1 MTSSDRAS
9 RRAAAAPETPTT
21 PVTLADDLTARS
33 DEQLVALLAAR
44 PDLASPPPAGTAVLA
59 QRALAAPSI
68 NLVADD
74 LDLLGVAVLE
84 QIIRLCSAAAGRGGA
99 DAPDVGTTSADDVRA
114 ALTGR
119 ADDDAITARV
129 DLLRDRAL
137 IWGPDTALRTA
148 AHAPA
153 ALPGRGL
160 HLTGPLAGVD
170 TADLRSR
177 LDGLDDR
184 ERELIETLAQGSP
197 LGRTRDA
204 APDAD
209 PSRPVPRLIAMDL
222 LTRVDDQTVELA
234 PVVGAMVR
242 GERTSGPR
250 DLREPRLQAATDA
263 ASVAPG
269 GRRSGAKDV
278 DAAAGGEALELLR
291 HLSETLDVLGA
302 TPAAVLRSGGLGV
315 REMRRVAKATGLDPA
330 RQSFVVEIASAARL
344 LDSGFPDPPIGAGE
358 AVWAPTTA
366 LDTYTHQPA
375 ERRWQTVV
383 EAWWTMPRR
392 AWLIGEP
399 GSEGSPVP
407 ALAGD
412 LHDVAAPME
421 RRMIVDALATA
432 DPGTSVDVDSLMELL
447 AWRHPRWQRRL
458 HRRSVDATLD
468 EARMLGVVA
477 RGAVSSVG
485 RALLDITTDRDP
497 RPTAPESDVDKTL
510 RLAMAAALPEPID
523 FFLTQADLTI
533 TVPGPLTPELAA
545 ELSVLADL
553 ESGGAASVYRVTEDS
568 VRRALDTGRTGT
580 EITGFVAAHSR
591 TPVPQSLEYLV
602 TDVARRHGQL
612 RVGVAASFVRCE
624 DATTLAAVLSSPVA
638 ESLAL
643 RALAPTVAVSQA
655 PLRQVL
661 DELRGA
667 GFAPAGEDSSGA
679 LVDMR
684 EHGVR
689 LPGGRGPRRAPTRR
703 PTQIGPERLAAVV
716 DRMRSHDAAESAV
729 PARGVASV
737 RSGGG
742 ESATALLQMAVR
754 TGRRVRIGYVDA
766 HGSASKH
773 VVLPTTVGA
782 GQLVTGPADT
792 ADEAAQRYQLHR
804 ITSVELLEN

>member
-1 MTSSDRAS
+1 MTSSEQARRPAS
-9 RRAAAAPETPTT
+9 VSTPDA
-21 PVTLADDLTARS
+21 LADDLSARS
-33 DEQLVALLAAR
+33 DDALVALLAAR

-84 QIIRLCSAAAGRGGA
+84 QIIRLCSRAAGRRG
-99 DAPDVGTTSADDVRA
+99 DEAPGVGTTTTAEVLSELA
-114 ALTGR
+114 GR
-119 ADDDAITARV
+119 ADEIDITARIG
-129 DLLRDRAL
+129 LLRDRAL
-137 IWGPDTALRTA
+137 VWGPDDALRTA

-153 ALPGRGL
+153 ALPGRAL
-160 HLTGPLAGVD
+160 HLTGPLAALD
-170 TADLRSR
+170 TDELRAR
-177 LDGLDDR
+177 LDGLGDR
-184 ERELIETLAQGSP
+184 ERELVETLAQGSP

-204 APDAD
+204 APGAE
-209 PSRPVPRLIAMDL
+209 PSRPVPRLLALDL
-222 LTRVDDQTVELA
+222 LARVDDQTVELA
-234 PVVGAMVR
+234 PVVGALVR
-242 GERTSGPR
+242 GERTTGPR
-250 DLREPRLQAATDA
+250 DLREPPLQAAGGA
-263 ASVAPG
+263 VATT
-269 GRRSGAKDV
+269 GRRAGVKDV

-291 HLSETLDVLGA
+291 HVSDTLDVLGA

-315 REMRRVAKATGLDPA
+315 RELRRIAKTTGLDTTLL
-330 RQSFVVEIASAARL
+330 SFVVEVTAAAHL
-344 LDSGFPDPPIGAGE
+344 MDNGFPDPPIGAGE

-366 LDTYTHQPA
+366 VDTWIHQPA
-375 ERRWQTVV
+375 EKRWQTVL

-392 AWLIGEP
+392 AWLVGEP
-399 GSEGSPVP
+399 TSEGSATP

-412 LHDVAAPME
+412 LHDVAAPLE
-421 RRMIVDALATA
+421 RRMVIAALAGA
-432 DPGTSVDVDSLMELL
+432 EPGTAVDVDSLMELL

-458 HRRSVDATLD
+458 HRRSVEATLD
-468 EARMLGVVA
+468 EARMVGVVA
-477 RGAVSSVG
+477 RGALSSVG
-485 RALLDITTDRDP
+485 RALLDVTIDRDP

-510 RLAMAAALPEPID
+510 RLAMVAALPEPID

-533 TVPGPLTPELAA
+533 TVPGPLTPELAN

-602 TDVARRHGQL
+602 ADVARRHGQL
-612 RVGVAASFVRCE
+612 RVGVASSFVRCE
-624 DATTLAAVLSSPVA
+624 DATTLAAVLAAPVA

-661 DELRGA
+661 EQLREA

-684 EHGVR
+684 EHGIR

-703 PTQIGPERLAAVV
+703 PGQIGPDRLAAVV
-716 DRMRSHDAAESAV
+716 ERMRSHDAAESAI
-729 PARGVASV
+729 PARGSSSV
-737 RSGGG
+737 RAGGG
-742 ESATALLQMAVR
+742 ESATALLQLAVR

-766 HGSASKH
+766 HGSASRH
-773 VVLPTTVGA
+773 VVVPTTVGA
-782 GQLVTGPADT
+782 GQLVTAATDG
-792 ADEAAQRYQLHR
+792 DEPERYSLHR

>member
-1 MTSSDRAS
+1 MTSSERA
-9 RRAAAAPETPTT
+9 RRTATASAPG
-21 PVTLADDLTARS
+21 TLAEDLAARPDDA
-33 DEQLVALLAAR
+33 LVALLAAR

-84 QIIRLCSAAAGRGGA
+84 QVIRLCSAAAGRRADEAPGA
-99 DAPDVGTTSADDVRA
+99 GTTSADDVRD
-114 ALTGR
+114 ALAGR
-119 ADDDAITARV
+119 ADDADITARIET
-129 DLLRDRAL
+129 LRDRAL
-137 IWGPDTALRTA
+137 IWGPDDAIRTA

-160 HLTGPLAGVD
+160 HLTGPLAELD
-170 TADLRSR
+170 TDALRAR
-177 LDGLDDR
+177 IDGLGER
-184 ERELIETLAQGSP
+184 ERELLDTLAQGSP

-204 APDAD
+204 APGAD
-209 PSRPVPRLIAMDL
+209 PSRPVPRLLALDL
-222 LTRVDDQTVELA
+222 ITRVDDQTVELA
-234 PVVGAMVR
+234 PVVGALVR
-242 GERTSGPR
+242 GERTRGPH
-250 DLREPRLQAATDA
+250 DLREPVLEAAGGPAAT
-263 ASVAPG
+263 S
-269 GRRSGAKDV
+269 GRRSGIKDV

-291 HLSETLDVLGA
+291 HLADTLDVLGT

-315 REMRRVAKATGLDPA
+315 RELRRVAKATGLDTTLLA
-330 RQSFVVEIASAARL
+330 FVVEVAVAARL
-344 LDSGFPDPPIGAGE
+344 VDNGFPDPPVGVGE
-358 AVWAPTTA
+358 AVWAPTVA
-366 LDTYTHQPA
+366 VDTWSHQPA
-375 ERRWQTVV
+375 EKRWQTAL

-399 GSEGSPVP
+399 GSEGSPTP

-412 LHDVAAPME
+412 LHDVAAPLE
-421 RRMIVDALATA
+421 RRMIVAAMASA
-432 DPGTSVDVDSLMELL
+432 DPGTSVDIDSLMELL

-458 HRRSVDATLD
+458 HRRSVEATLD
-468 EARMLGVVA
+468 EARMVGVVS
-477 RGAVSSVG
+477 RGALSSVG
-485 RALLDITTDRDP
+485 RALLDITVDRDP

-510 RLAMAAALPEPID
+510 RLAMVAALPEPID

-533 TVPGPLTPELAA
+533 TVPGPLTPELAT
-545 ELSVLADL
+545 ELSALADL

-602 TDVARRHGQL
+602 ADVARRHGQL
-612 RVGVAASFVRCE
+612 RVGVASSFVRCE
-624 DATTLAAVLSSPVA
+624 DATTLAAVLAAPVS

-661 DELRGA
+661 DELREA
-667 GFAPAGEDSSGA
+667 GFAPAGEDSRGA

-684 EHGVR
+684 DHGIR

-703 PTQIGPERLAAVV
+703 PGQIGPDRLAAVV
-716 DRMRSHDAAESAV
+716 ERMRSHDAAESAT
-729 PARGVASV
+729 PARGKAAVSAGS
-737 RSGGG
+737 G
-742 ESATALLQMAVR
+742 ESATALLALAVR

-766 HGSASKH
+766 HGSASRH
-773 VVLPTTVGA
+773 VVVPSSVGA
-782 GQLVTGPADT
+782 GQLVTGPTDG
-792 ADEAAQRYQLHR
+792 DDPGERYSLHR

>member
-1 MTSSDRAS
+1 MIDEMTSSERA
-9 RRAAAAPETPTT
+9 RRTATASAPG
-21 PVTLADDLTARS
+21 TLAEDLAARS
-33 DEQLVALLAAR
+33 DDALVALLAAR

-84 QIIRLCSAAAGRGGA
+84 QIIRLCSAAAGRRG
-99 DAPDVGTTSADDVRA
+99 DEAPGLGTTSADDVRA
-114 ALTGR
+114 ALAGR
-119 ADDDAITARV
+119 ADDADIAARI

-137 IWGPDTALRTA
+137 VWGPDDALRTA

-153 ALPGRGL
+153 ALPGRSL
-160 HLTGPLAGVD
+160 HLTGPLADLD
-170 TADLRSR
+170 TEALRSR
-177 LDGLDDR
+177 IDGLDER
-184 ERELIETLAQGSP
+184 ERELLDTLAQGSP

-204 APDAD
+204 APTAD
-209 PSRPVPRLIAMDL
+209 PSRPVPRLLALDL
-222 LTRVDDQTVELA
+222 LARVDDQTVELA
-234 PVVGAMVR
+234 PVVGAVVR
-242 GERTSGPR
+242 GERTRGPH
-250 DLREPRLQAATDA
+250 DLREPVLEAADGPTA
-263 ASVAPG
+263 G
-269 GRRSGAKDV
+269 RRRSGVKDV

-291 HLSETLDVLGA
+291 HVADTLDVLGA
-302 TPAAVLRSGGLGV
+302 APAAVLRSGGLGV
-315 REMRRVAKATGLDPA
+315 RELRRVAKATGLDTTLLA
-330 RQSFVVEIASAARL
+330 FVVEVAVAARL
-344 LDSGFPDPPIGAGE
+344 LDNGFPDPPTGVGE
-358 AVWAPTTA
+358 AVWAPTVA
-366 LDTYTHQPA
+366 VDTWTHQPA
-375 ERRWQTVV
+375 EKRWQTVL

-399 GSEGSPVP
+399 STEGSPTP

-412 LHDVAAPME
+412 LHDVAAPLE
-421 RRMIVDALATA
+421 RRMVVAALAGA
-432 DPGTSVDVDSLMELL
+432 EPGTSVDVDSLMELL

-458 HRRSVDATLD
+458 HRRSVEATLD
-468 EARMLGVVA
+468 EARMVGVVA
-477 RGAVSSVG
+477 RGALSSVG
-485 RALLDITTDRDP
+485 RALLDITVDRDP

-545 ELSVLADL
+545 ELSALADL

-602 TDVARRHGQL
+602 ADVARRHGQL
-612 RVGVAASFVRCE
+612 RVGVATSFVRCE
-624 DATTLAAVLSSPVA
+624 DATTLAAVLAAPVA

-661 DELRGA
+661 DELRAA
-667 GFAPAGEDSSGA
+667 GFAPAGEDSRGA

-684 EHGVR
+684 DHGVR

-703 PTQIGPERLAAVV
+703 PGQIGPDRLGAVV
-716 DRMRSHDAAESAV
+716 ERMRSHDAAESAT
-729 PARGVASV
+729 PARGAAAVSA
-737 RSGGG
+737 GGG
-742 ESATALLQMAVR
+742 ESATALLALAVR

-773 VVLPTTVGA
+773 VVVPSSVGA
-782 GQLVTGPADT
+782 GQLVTGAAD
-792 ADEAAQRYQLHR
+792 DDGGERYSLHR

>member
-1 MTSSDRAS
+1 MIDEMTSSERA
-9 RRAAAAPETPTT
+9 RRATTASAPG
-21 PVTLADDLTARS
+21 TLAEDLAARS
-33 DEQLVALLAAR
+33 DDALVALLAAR

-84 QIIRLCSAAAGRGGA
+84 QIIRLCSAAAGRRG
-99 DAPDVGTTSADDVRA
+99 DEAPGVGTTSADDVRA
-114 ALTGR
+114 ALAGR
-119 ADDDAITARV
+119 ADDADITARITT
-129 DLLRDRAL
+129 LRDRAL
-137 IWGPDTALRTA
+137 VWGPDDALRTA

-160 HLTGPLAGVD
+160 HLTGPLADLD
-170 TADLRSR
+170 TDALRAR
-177 LDGLDDR
+177 VDGLGER
-184 ERELIETLAQGSP
+184 ERELLDTLAQGSP

-204 APDAD
+204 APTAD
-209 PSRPVPRLIAMDL
+209 PSRPVPRLLALDL
-222 LTRVDDQTVELA
+222 LARVDDQTVELA
-234 PVVGAMVR
+234 PVVGAVVR
-242 GERTSGPR
+242 GERTRGPH
-250 DLREPRLQAATDA
+250 DLREPVLEAADTPA
-263 ASVAPG
+263 AAG
-269 GRRSGAKDV
+269 RRRSGVKDV

-291 HLSETLDVLGA
+291 HLAETLDVLGA
-302 TPAAVLRSGGLGV
+302 APAAVLRSGGLGV
-315 REMRRVAKATGLDPA
+315 RELRRVAKATGLDTTLLA
-330 RQSFVVEIASAARL
+330 FVVEVAVAARL
-344 LDSGFPDPPIGAGE
+344 LDNGFPDPPIGAGE
-358 AVWAPTTA
+358 AVWAPTVA
-366 LDTYTHQPA
+366 VDTWTHQPA
-375 ERRWQTVV
+375 EKRWQTVL

-399 GSEGSPVP
+399 STEGSPTP

-412 LHDVAAPME
+412 LHDVAAPLE
-421 RRMIVDALATA
+421 RRMVIAALAGA
-432 DPGTSVDVDSLMELL
+432 EPGTSVDVDSLMELL

-458 HRRSVDATLD
+458 HRRSVEATLD
-468 EARMLGVVA
+468 EARMVGVVA
-477 RGAVSSVG
+477 RGALSSVG
-485 RALLDITTDRDP
+485 RALLDITVDRDP
-497 RPTAPESDVDKTL
+497 RPTAPESDVDRTL

-533 TVPGPLTPELAA
+533 TVPGPLTPELAT
-545 ELSVLADL
+545 ELSALADL

-602 TDVARRHGQL
+602 ADVARRHGQL
-612 RVGVAASFVRCE
+612 RVGVATSFVRCE
-624 DATTLAAVLSSPVA
+624 DATTLAAVLAAPVA

-661 DELRGA
+661 DELRAA
-667 GFAPAGEDSSGA
+667 GFAPAGEDSRGT

-684 EHGVR
+684 DHGAR

-703 PTQIGPERLAAVV
+703 PGQVGPDRLGAVV
-716 DRMRSHDAAESAV
+716 ERMRSHDAAESAT
-729 PARGVASV
+729 PATGAAAVSV
-737 RSGGG
+737 GGG
-742 ESATALLQMAVR
+742 ESATALLALAVR

-773 VVLPTTVGA
+773 VVVPSSVGA
-782 GQLVTGPADT
+782 GQLVTGPSDG
-792 ADEAAQRYQLHR
+792 DDPGERYSLHR